1 MALKKFTTL
10 IAEKQT
16 DKELKK
22 KAEEALSDVVSEC
35 PRCGKSFHDCICPTT
50 DYYSTVNIYRT
61 PKGEI
66 KTGKTK

>member
-1 MALKKFTTL
+1 MAIKKFTQF

-22 KAEEALSDVVSEC
+22 KAEEDLGQVVDKC
-35 PRCGKSFHDCICPTT
+35 PRCGASFHDCICPEI

-61 PKGEI
+61 PKGEV
-66 KTGKTK
+66 KNGKSK